1 MGIVIEEYYGDINTA
16 GVEDLVNH
24 FGLGKRVSE
33 VLTNLG
39 CRTITDLLK
48 IRPNALTRYT
58 TETTAR
64 RIMLLKKYAE
74 IRWTGK

>member
-1 MGIVIEEYYGDINTA
+1 MGIVIDEFYGDMDRADT
-16 GVEDLVNH
+16 EELVNH

-33 VLTNLG
+33 TLTNLG

-48 IRPNALTRYT
+48 LKPNALTHYT

-74 IRWTGK
+74 LRWPGT